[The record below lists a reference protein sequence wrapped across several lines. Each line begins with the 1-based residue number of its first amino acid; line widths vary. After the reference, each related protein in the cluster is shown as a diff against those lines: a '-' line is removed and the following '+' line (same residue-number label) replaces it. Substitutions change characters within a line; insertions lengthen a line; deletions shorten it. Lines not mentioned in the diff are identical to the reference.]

1 MGLRQ
6 LATVAL
12 ISSTAYGEISVG
24 EWPGFRGDGKSR
36 GTGNNVALEWTN
48 ESGVLWRKKLQGF
61 GQSSPVF
68 WGDTVYVTSV
78 GGKNKEHL
86 YVEAFD
92 RLSGN
97 RRWLHQAKASETVET
112 VSRMISQGA
121 PTPVAGPL
129 GLHAFFES
137 GDLVSLDHRGNLRWS
152 RKLTKEFGKFK
163 GGHGLGSSLVGAANK
178 LLLLIDHDGPS
189 YLLCMARE
197 DGKTSWKIDREP
209 RVSWTSPLY
218 QEHADGARVLVS
230 SNGRFDAYRFK
241 DGKALWWA
249 DGIKK
254 NTVASPACNGDLVV
268 FGSSS
273 PRQTKAFRLG
283 GSGDVAKTHLAWI
296 AESATTSFPSPVI
309 HNEVVYL
316 INRAGSLQAHR
327 MENGSQLW
335 KTRLP
340 GEAWATPIIASGRLY
355 VFCKNGKTA
364 IFDATGAS
372 PTPLSVNTL
381 SIEDDDLVYGVG
393 LAKGSFVFRTGREL
407 IAIAARKDD
416 RGQ

>member
-12 ISSTAYGEISVG
+12 ISSTAYGEMSVG

-364 IFDATGAS
+364 IFDAKGGS

>member
-1 MGLRQ
+1 MGIRQ
-6 LATVAL
+6 LVAIAL
-12 ISSTAYGEISVG
+12 IYSTAHGEERVG
-24 EWPGFRGDGKSR
+24 EWPGFRGDGKSNIL
-36 GTGNNVALEWTN
+36 GNNVALQWTD
-48 ESGVLWRKKLQGF
+48 EVGLLWRKKLHGF
-61 GQSSPVF
+61 GQSSPVL
-68 WGDTVYVTSV
+68 WGDAIYVTSV
-78 GGKNKEHL
+78 GGANKEHL
-86 YVEAFD
+86 YIEAFD
-92 RLSGN
+92 RLSGK
-97 RRWLHQAKASETVET
+97 RRWLYQAKASETVET

-129 GLHAFFES
+129 GVHAFFES
-137 GDLVSLDHRGNLRWS
+137 GDLISLDHRGNLRWS
-152 RKLTKEFGKFK
+152 RKLTEEFGKFK
-163 GGHGLGSSLVGAANK
+163 GGHGVGSSLIGAANK

-189 YLLCMARE
+189 YLLCMSRE

-218 QEHADGARVLVS
+218 QEHTEGARVLVS
-230 SNGRFDAYRFK
+230 SNGRIDAYRFK

-254 NTVASPACNGDLVV
+254 NTVSSPTSNGDLVV
-268 FGSSS
+268 VGSSS

-283 GSGDVAKTHLAWI
+283 GSGNVAKTHLAWI

-309 HNEVVYL
+309 HKEVVYL

-327 MENGSQLW
+327 MEDGSQLW

-340 GEAWATPIIASGRLY
+340 GETWATPIIASGRLY

-364 IFDATGAS
+364 IFDAKGDT

-393 LAKGSFVFRTGREL
+393 LARGSFILRTGREL
-407 IAIAARKDD
+407 IAIAASKDD
-416 RGQ
+416 SDQ

>member
-163 GGHGLGSSLVGAANK
+163 GGHGLGSSLVGAADK

-309 HNEVVYL
+309 HNEIVYL